1 MTIKKEEMQAKFF
14 LRYESVRKA
23 IVILIFALI
32 LQMFVHSPEFG
43 YLSGYY
49 HVAVDLI
56 TVLLVF
62 LELYY
67 FFKVEGKVV

>member
-14 LRYESVRKA
+14 LRYEYIRKA
-23 IVILIFALI
+23 IIILIFALI

-43 YLSGYY
+43 SVGGYF

-56 TVLLVF
+56 TVLLV
-62 LELYY
+62 LMELYY
-67 FFKVEGKVV
+67 FFKVEGRVA